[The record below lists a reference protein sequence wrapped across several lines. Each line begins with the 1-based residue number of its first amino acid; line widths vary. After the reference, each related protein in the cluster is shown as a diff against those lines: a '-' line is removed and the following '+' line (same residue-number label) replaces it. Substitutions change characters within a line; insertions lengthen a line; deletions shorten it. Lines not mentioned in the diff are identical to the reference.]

1 MVRYNASMTLL
12 RLSSILLTAGLLLGL
27 PTESVLA
34 AMSSSNYEI
43 KWDSVTPGGE
53 DTSSSAT
60 YQLRDTVGDVAA
72 GDSDSS
78 TYQNNSGYRQGVFDQ
93 TATFEVFIQYRNSEV
108 AATALAGEIVSV
120 SSVTGYSVGNMIVV
134 VQNVG
139 DSQVSAIGRI
149 ESILGTDFTVDFLT
163 DSGSVPTIDGNE
175 DYIYN
180 MNASSLS
187 FGSLTSNNIT
197 TGVIGWEANA
207 DVSEGYHVYVYQDH
221 DLRVASDITKVI
233 DGVTDGDVSLGVE
246 YGGRSSDDSLLLS
259 TFDSQDTAFT
269 DEFQEVGSRM
279 NDSFISRDFITSR
292 INVNSFVEDGT
303 YSHTLTFV
311 YVGDY

>member
-1 MVRYNASMTLL
+1 M
-12 RLSSILLTAGLLLGL
+12 
-27 PTESVLA
+27 
-34 AMSSSNYEI
+34 
-43 KWDSVTPGGE
+43 
-53 DTSSSAT
+53 
-60 YQLRDTVGDVAA
+60 
-72 GDSDSS
+72 
-78 TYQNNSGYRQGVFDQ
+78 
-93 TATFEVFIQYRNSEV
+93 
-108 AATALAGEIVSV
+108 
-120 SSVTGYSVGNMIVV
+120 
-134 VQNVG
+134 
-139 DSQVSAIGRI
+139 
-149 ESILGTDFTVDFLT
+149 
-163 DSGSVPTIDGNE
+163 PTIDGNE